1 MYPKSGRADSTG
13 ERARYWGRARGFL
26 DRALLL
32 LGAIALLA
40 VIPMLWIR
48 AVYGGGLG
56 AGGVYAAAVALSVLT
71 VGIGFGMIRML
82 DGRR

>member
-1 MYPKSGRADSTG
+1 MYPKSGRTDSTG
-13 ERARYWGRARGFL
+13 ETARYWGRAQGFL

-40 VIPMLWIR
+40 VIPMLWIW
-48 AVYGGGLG
+48 ALYGGGLG
-56 AGGVYAAAVALSVLT
+56 AGGVYAAAIALSVLAA
-71 VGIGFGMIRML
+71 GIGFGMIRML